1 MFLVVFIFVLLLFLL
16 LLGTVQILC
25 DPLRGEGGGSP
36 KDHKRSQGGEGG
48 SLKRSRRITRG
59 GGGHGRPPMHYKRA
73 NENLQLS

>member
-1 MFLVVFIFVLLLFLL
+1 MDIFAKKIVRLLLETPKGPFKYYVI
-16 LLGTVQILC
+16 LLGG
-25 DPLRGEGGGSP
+25 RGGSP

-73 NENLQLS
+73 KENLQLS